1 MRSLRTSTVL
11 GLVTQRNFVHHSKGN
26 DKCGRKLAKMSL
38 RAIIFDFNGVILD
51 DEHLHFQAFAAAL
64 AGEGWILRQADYLEH
79 YFGYNDWGCFKHFFD
94 DQATTTKSETTIDAW
109 VERKAQI
116 YLDLLK
122 EDIPFFP
129 GAQACIQALS
139 AKVPLAIFS
148 GARRN
153 EIEHALACANL
164 GPCFSAILS
173 ADEIQEGKPAP
184 DGYLAALVALR
195 QQPSLKK
202 LQAKECLVIEDA
214 PRGIEAAHA
223 AGMRC
228 LAIASS
234 HPKEALEQA
243 DWRVSAIEN
252 IDWSEISVWMV

>member
-1 MRSLRTSTVL
+1 
-11 GLVTQRNFVHHSKGN
+11 VHHSKGN
-26 DKCGRKLAKMSL
+26 DKCGRKSPKMSL

-64 AGEGWILRQADYLEH
+64 ATEGWVLRQADYLEH

-94 DQATTTKSETTIDAW
+94 DQATTTKSDTTIDAW
-109 VERKAQI
+109 VERKARI

-129 GAQACIQALS
+129 GAQACIEKLS
-139 AKVPLAIFS
+139 DKVPLAIFS
-148 GARRN
+148 GARRS

-164 GPCFSAILS
+164 SGCFSTILS
-173 ADEIQEGKPAP
+173 ADEIKEGKPAP
-184 DGYLAALVALR
+184 DGYLAALAALR
-195 QQPSLKK
+195 QQPSLED
-202 LQAKECLVIEDA
+202 LQASDCLVIEDA

-223 AGMRC
+223 ANMRC

-234 HPKEALEQA
+234 HPKEVLEQA
-243 DWRVSAIEN
+243 DWVVSN
-252 IDWSEISVWMV
+252 VGDLDWSQISAWMV